1 MQVRAVA
8 NGCNTSR
15 LGDSLDQR
23 GGSSGRRSKMALLP
37 QNLTHS
43 FDRGERIRLV
53 LFSGAIVLLHLV
65 GWSLLLSV
73 APQYP
78 ALVGLGGLA
87 YSFGLRHAFDADHIS
102 AIDNTTRKLLQDGK
116 RPLGV
121 GFFFSLGHSTVVF
134 LIALALGVA
143 TQFVVTNLIRESGE
157 LKNVGGLIGTA
168 VSGVFLV

>member
-43 FDRGERIRLV
+43 FDRGERMRLV

-87 YSFGLRHAFDADHIS
+87 TAS
-102 AIDNTTRKLLQDGK
+102 ACAMRSTLTTS
-116 RPLGV
+116 RPL
-121 GFFFSLGHSTVVF
+121 TTP
-134 LIALALGVA
+134 LA
-143 TQFVVTNLIRESGE
+143 
-157 LKNVGGLIGTA
+157 
-168 VSGVFLV
+168 